1 MATVV
6 TQTTRKYKDLDL
18 SFTAHPIRKD
28 VNKHIDEMAV
38 INSVKNLLLTSHY
51 EKLFRP
57 EIGSNL
63 SKLLFEQMDIITTST
78 LQREII
84 QTLKNFEPRVNVKE
98 VNCSP
103 DYDNNR
109 YNVNMTF
116 YIINVTAP
124 ITIEFFLQRDR

>member
-38 INSVKNLLLTSHY
+38 INSVKNLLLTAHY
-51 EKLFRP
+51 EKPFRP

-63 SKLLFEQMDIITTST
+63 RKLLFEQMDVITTST

-98 VNCSP
+98 VKCSP
-103 DYDNNR
+103 DYDRNR
-109 YNVNMTF
+109 YTVNMTF

>member
-63 SKLLFEQMDIITTST
+63 SKLLFEQILYIEKINNEATPKVVRSIKD
-78 LQREII
+78 
-84 QTLKNFEPRVNVKE
+84 NVRT
-98 VNCSP
+98 V
-103 DYDNNR
+103 
-109 YNVNMTF
+109 
-116 YIINVTAP
+116 IA
-124 ITIEFFLQRDR
+124 